1 MTFDGLGHQPQTSNF
16 YLNLL
21 WTYFILPFNCKEWP
35 RQNFSL
41 QYQHRIKQASEEKK
55 EESQLGDYK
64 LIQYQILQIEIISIL
79 WQTVG
84 RITNE
89 MLGVKGLIIN
99 HGSLKV

>member
-1 MTFDGLGHQPQTSNF
+1 MTFDGLGHKPQTSNF

-21 WTYFILPFNCKEWP
+21 WTCFILPFNCKEWP

-41 QYQHRIKQASEEKK
+41 QYQHRIKQTSEEKK
-55 EESQLGDYK
+55 EKSQLGDYK

-84 RITNE
+84 RNTNE
-89 MLGVKGLIIN
+89 MLRVKG
-99 HGSLKV
+99 